1 MKNNVDFQ
9 VVKDAMGTFQDLYVD
24 KTMEI
29 PLYYRK
35 NVELHNPRLG
45 NYFANGTL
53 QGSDWNGEDWFVT
66 Q

>member
-1 MKNNVDFQ
+1 MKDFAGQ
-9 VVKDAMGTFQDLYVD
+9 FQDLYVD
-24 KTMEI
+24 KTLEI

-53 QGSDWNGEDWFVT
+53 AGSNWNGEDWFVSN
-66 Q
+66 